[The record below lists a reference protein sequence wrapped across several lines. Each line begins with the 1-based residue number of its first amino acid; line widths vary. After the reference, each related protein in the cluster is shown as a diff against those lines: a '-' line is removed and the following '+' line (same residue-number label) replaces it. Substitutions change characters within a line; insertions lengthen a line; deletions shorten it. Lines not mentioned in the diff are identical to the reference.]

1 MLNRNMIKAL
11 FFDIDG
17 TLVSFRT
24 HRIPKATVQAL
35 TCAKNKGVEIYIST
49 GRPYPLINNINEIEH
64 LIDGYITANGSYCFC
79 GNKIISC
86 SPISPEDVRSV
97 IRKADEMN
105 FACMIVGEEDLTMYN
120 SNTKVDRIFKE
131 MLDVSDLGEDVSLE
145 KVLKQRILQLTPVI
159 TEQEER
165 EILPLLERVM
175 SSRWCPDFADITA
188 KGVSKAK
195 GLNEIVHWRGFDL
208 SQTMAFGDGGNDIA
222 IVKEA
227 GIGVAMGNAN
237 DSLKEVADYVTSS
250 VDDDGIFNALKHFG
264 VI

>member
-1 MLNRNMIKAL
+1 MIKAL

-24 HRIPKATVQAL
+24 HRIPKSTVQAL
-35 TCAKNKGVEIYIST
+35 TCAKDKGVEIYIST
-49 GRPYPLINNINEIEH
+49 GRPYSLINNIHEIGH

-86 SPISPEDVRSV
+86 SPISQEDVRSV

-105 FACMIVGEEDLTMYN
+105 FACMIVGEKDLTMYN
-120 SNTKVDRIFKE
+120 SNEKVDRIFKE

-145 KVLKQRILQLTPVI
+145 KVLKQRILQLTPII
-159 TEQEER
+159 TEQEEGDL
-165 EILPLLERVM
+165 LPFLQNVV
-175 SSRWCPDFADITA
+175 SSRWCPNFADITA

-195 GLNEIVHWRGFDL
+195 GLNEIAHWREFDM

-222 IVKEA
+222 IVKAA

-237 DSLKEVADYVTSS
+237 DSLKEVADYVASS
-250 VDDDGIFNALKHFG
+250 VDDDGIFNALEYFG